1 MTQKEKNFT
10 QFIEEHK
17 RTIFTVCYMFSS
29 CKEEVED
36 LFQDIAEK
44 LWRGFDNFRN
54 DSSPR
59 TWIWRV
65 AMNTCINWQ
74 KKRTNHLHLE
84 MNVDL
89 YSSQKDE
96 IKQIQMLHDRI
107 HQLGIFDRAIILLWL
122 EELPYEE
129 IASITGLSVKN
140 VSVRLTRIKEQLKQM
155 SNQ

>member
-1 MTQKEKNFT
+1 
-10 QFIEEHK
+10 
-17 RTIFTVCYMFSS
+17 MFSS